1 MYLEAWEPPRTP
13 ADGEPTAPPLNVFH
27 SSDEE
32 DAEARFEDAEE
43 EEDDEDA
50 GGRMKAFFTF
60 LAVVVLYAAEINAS

>member
-13 ADGEPTAPPLNVFH
+13 ADGEPTAPPLNAFH

-43 EEDDEDA
+43 EEDDE
-50 GGRMKAFFTF
+50 
-60 LAVVVLYAAEINAS
+60 V